1 MNDGLSLPLFSDD
14 DDHQRFVDWCG
25 RISRIVFLNFS
36 IYVCVALLK
45 QKKTRK
51 QKQIACRNSPLL
63 LTSFFPAKQFLL
75 TNDSQHFLW

>member
-1 MNDGLSLPLFSDD
+1 MAFHFLFFSDD

-45 QKKTRK
+45 QKKQGNKSKTRAE
-51 QKQIACRNSPLL
+51 ILLFCRQVFSLL
-63 LTSFFPAKQFLL
+63 NNFC
-75 TNDSQHFLW
+75 